1 MSVFQVNLTQGVG
14 RTAQGALDP
23 SVVNG
28 ASIQRSVWV
37 AGPNKTNRQLFDGA
51 TFTDVNYW
59 KRFSYAVTG
68 NYDTAF
74 INVLTDDGS
83 TWNDFSDDNT
93 FPYSYSTVLQAGDTY
108 TTHTSGIHRTQFNIL
123 ADTGSPAVFTQ
134 IYNATASTVVN
145 VRVNGSATAI
155 FPLVGGT
162 TQVFDKGDLLI
173 NMLEFDNTNSGAV
186 NTTVYIFLAVQQSP
200 QS

>member
-1 MSVFQVNLTQGVG
+1 MSVFKVKLNQGLG

-23 SVVNG
+23 SVVSG
-28 ASIQRSVWV
+28 ASIQRSIWA

-68 NYDTAF
+68 NYSTAF
-74 INVLTDDGS
+74 IDVLTDDGS
-83 TWNDFSDDNT
+83 TWNDFGDDNT
-93 FPYSYSTVLQAGDTY
+93 FPYSYSTVLEEASTYDTY
-108 TTHTSGIHRTQFNIL
+108 TSGIHRTQFNIL

-134 IYNATASTVVN
+134 IYNATSATVVN
-145 VRVNGSATAI
+145 VRINGSSTAI

-162 TQVFDKGDLLI
+162 TQVFDVGDLLI
-173 NMLEFDNTNSGAV
+173 NMIEFDNTNSGNV
-186 NTTVYIFLAVQQSP
+186 NTTVYIFLAIKQTPNS
-200 QS
+200 